1 MLLYILV
8 GLAFCLGAGVVLGS
22 YFGVTQLPGMLL
34 QRKLEARLE
43 EVAMGPD
50 LEPDP
55 EGKPKAIL
63 KALRERTTAVSRS
76 VRRRDD
82 ARLGAGAV
90 DRADRASR
98 RRSAPCC

>member
-8 GLAFCLGAGVVLGS
+8 GLAFFLGAGIVLGS
-22 YFGVTQLPGMLL
+22 FFGVTQLPGMLL

-55 EGKPKAIL
+55 RQAEGDSQGRRGRPA
-63 KALRERTTAVSRS
+63 AVARS

-82 ARLGAGAV
+82 ARLGAGAL
-90 DRADRASR
+90 DRAVRASR

>member
-8 GLAFCLGAGVVLGS
+8 GLAFCLGAGIVLGS
-22 YFGVTQLPGMLL
+22 FFGITQLPGMLL

-50 LEPDP
+50 SSP
-55 EGKPKAIL
+55 IL
-63 KALRERTTAVSRS
+63 KAS
-76 VRRRDD
+76 RRRFSSPP
-82 ARLGAGAV
+82 
-90 DRADRASR
+90 RADHCRLSIGSSAGRLAARRWGGGSSRPASR

>member
-22 YFGVTQLPGMLL
+22 FFGVTQLPGILL

-50 LEPDP
+50 VEPP
-55 EGKPKAIL
+55 VPGSGRGEGRGEGCPGRPDAG
-63 KALRERTTAVSRS
+63 VRS

-82 ARLGAGAV
+82 ARVRPRTL
-90 DRADRASR
+90 D
-98 RRSAPCC
+98 